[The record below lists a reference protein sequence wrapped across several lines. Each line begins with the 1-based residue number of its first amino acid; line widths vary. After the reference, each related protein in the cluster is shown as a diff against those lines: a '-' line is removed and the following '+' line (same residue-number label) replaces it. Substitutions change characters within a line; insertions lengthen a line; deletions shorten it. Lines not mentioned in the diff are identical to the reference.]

1 MIRGWYI
8 GSSGMNAQQNRLD
21 TISNNLANVD
31 TAGFK
36 RDVSVSKSF
45 SELLLRRTEADG
57 VRKNPFGSSDAAPII
72 GKLGLGVETNENY
85 TEFEQG
91 SFRITDE
98 QTDCALGGEGFFAIQ
113 TPNGERYTRNGNF
126 IVGKEGILTT
136 KDGYPVLGENGII
149 HLEKVRDEGAK
160 FNINEDGVIQIN
172 AKEVGEEDMV
182 VDRMKVVR
190 FENERYLKKMGNSFW
205 SATEV
210 SGEPH
215 IAEGN
220 ERPKMMQ
227 GYMETSN
234 VNVVNEMVKM
244 IEVNRA
250 YEASQKTIQS
260 EDTMMSTLWS
270 KVALSR

>member
-31 TAGFK
+31 TAGYK

-45 SELLLRRTEADG
+45 PELLLRRSEADG
-57 VRKNPFGSSDAAPII
+57 VIQHPFGSSDVAPII
-72 GKLGLGVETNENY
+72 GKLGLGVETNENF

-91 SFRITDE
+91 SFRVTDE
-98 QTDCALGGEGFFAIQ
+98 PTDMALGGDGFFAVQ

-126 IVGKEGILTT
+126 IVGKEGILET

-149 HLEKVRDEGAK
+149 HLDRVLEGAK
-160 FNINEDGVIQIN
+160 FSVNEDGIVQIN
-172 AKEVGEEDMV
+172 AKDIDDEDV
-182 VDRMKVVR
+182 IVDRMKIVR
-190 FENERYLKKMGNSFW
+190 FDNERYLKKMGNSMW
-205 SATEV
+205 MATDV
-210 SGEPH
+210 SGEAY
-215 IAEGN
+215 IAEGS
-220 ERPKMMQ
+220 ERPKALQ

-234 VNVVNEMVKM
+234 VNVVNEMVRM

-260 EDTMMSTLWS
+260 EDTMMNTLWS
-270 KVALSR
+270 KVALAR

>member
-1 MIRGWYI
+1 MVRGWYI

-21 TISNNLANVD
+21 TIANNLANVD
-31 TAGFK
+31 TAGYK
-36 RDVSVSKSF
+36 ADTIISKSF
-45 SELLLRRTEADG
+45 PELLLRRGNDDG
-57 VRKNPFGSSDAAPII
+57 LYTGDFGSADNAPII
-72 GKLGLGVETNENY
+72 GKLGLGVETNENF
-85 TEFEQG
+85 TEFSQG

-98 QTDCALGGEGFFAIQ
+98 STDFALGGKGFFAVQ
-113 TPNGERYTRNGNF
+113 TPDGERYTRNGNF
-126 IVGKEGILTT
+126 HLGKEGILET

-149 HLEKVRDEGAK
+149 RLNDKK
-160 FNINEDGVIQIN
+160 FSVNEDGVVLTKDDEI
-172 AKEVGEEDMV
+172 

-190 FENERYLKKMGNSFW
+190 FDNERYLKKMGNSLW
-205 SATEV
+205 SSNNI
-210 SGEPH
+210 SGEAY

-220 ERPKMMQ
+220 ERPRMMQ

-260 EDTMMSTLWS
+260 EDSMMSTLWN